1 MHPALRD
8 HFLSLTPR
16 TRDTRTTAERVL
28 SALGVDPAVAEA
40 VLGDLMEERARRS
53 AIDGEAAARAWYM
66 LEFIRS
72 LPSLALDV
80 LRQLSPEGR
89 LRLAAWVTS
98 GALAAAAGAYV
109 MSLRAGPPAQLVP
122 SVSALAGGV
131 VVNNQRGQVQLP
143 LHVLDER
150 GRSLPDTGVRFA
162 WISGAPV
169 SVSSDGALACPGTGD
184 AVVRASLGPL
194 TADVR
199 VFCRPVSRVV
209 GENEI
214 SIVVGGP
221 AYDVA
226 FLAEDATGKPV
237 TTLTGA
243 LSVRDTSIVRLESQL
258 GRYRIHARTAG
269 STGLDIRIG
278 DEHRGTRVTAYEPV
292 ATLEGLRSDHPPV
305 AVPVRLATGEARWW
319 RVRRGF
325 YTIEVLRER
334 DERVVADLSVVGAN
348 CLPGSE
354 RQLTCASAADFWVVV
369 RTGRDAALAS
379 STAYVALRRK

>member
-16 TRDTRTTAERVL
+16 ERDTRTTTERVL
-28 SALGVDPAVAEA
+28 SALGVDPVVAEA
-40 VLGDLMEERARRS
+40 VLGDLLEERARRS
-53 AIDGEAAARAWYM
+53 ALDGEAAARAWYV
-66 LEFIRS
+66 LEFTRS
-72 LPSLALDV
+72 LPSLALGA
-80 LRQLSPEGR
+80 LRHLSPEGR
-89 LRLAAWVTS
+89 LRLAAWMAGGVLLT
-98 GALAAAAGAYV
+98 ATGAYLL
-109 MSLRAGPPAQLVP
+109 SLRAGSPAHLIP
-122 SVSALAGGV
+122 AVSALAGGV
-131 VVNNQRGQVQLP
+131 VVNNERGKVQLP
-143 LHVLDER
+143 LHVLDEK

-169 SVSSDGALACPGTGD
+169 SVSPDGALACPGTGD
-184 AVVRASLGPL
+184 AVVRASLGSL
-194 TADVR
+194 ATDVR
-199 VFCRPVSRVV
+199 VLCRPVSRVV

-214 SIVVGGP
+214 SIMVGGP

-278 DEHRGTRVTAYEPV
+278 DEHRGTRVTVYEPV

-305 AVPVRLATGEARWW
+305 AVPVRLASGEARWW
-319 RVRRGF
+319 RVSRGF
-325 YTIEVLRER
+325 YTIEVLRDG

-348 CLPGSE
+348 CLPGSDQ
-354 RQLTCASAADFWVVV
+354 QLTCASAADFWVVV
-369 RTGRDAALAS
+369 RTGRDTALAS
-379 STAYVALRRK
+379 STAYVALRRN